1 MNFIKSSLISWDKKE
16 ISLLIKTYF
25 DIKHKPSDK
34 EQLISELSANLRKYA
49 LNLGYDIDEKH
60 RNINGIT
67 MCLQMIG
74 HLVTGKGLKPTR
86 LQSEVY
92 QTYLNNRAEFGK
104 LVMEAQSII
113 TKGDTE
119 IMAANSFE
127 EWLTANMP
135 KGEVNETLRYISE
148 INDILRSSRIT
159 RKDILQVTSRTELKA
174 IISKFKATPHN

>member
-16 ISLLIKTYF
+16 ISLLIKAYF
-25 DIKHKPSDK
+25 DIRRKPSDK
-34 EQLISELSANLRKYA
+34 EQLISELSVNLRKYA

-92 QTYLNNRAEFGK
+92 QTYLRQHRA
-104 LVMEAQSII
+104 
-113 TKGDTE
+113 
-119 IMAANSFE
+119 
-127 EWLTANMP
+127 
-135 KGEVNETLRYISE
+135 
-148 INDILRSSRIT
+148 INKVLSS
-159 RKDILQVTSRTELKA
+159 KA
-174 IISKFKATPHN
+174 